1 MTDET
6 TGGSGAA
13 NTPPFARS
21 YDPDAPLPPPHSA
34 QPGRDRHAQTEDR
47 HQRKEREPGVPK
59 GKGPAG
65 GSKREG
71 ISRLGEQIG
80 RRAERTLHHGIG
92 HLADQL
98 EDMAARVDHLADERL
113 HALGPRV
120 EKAAG
125 AAESA
130 AGWLHGAA
138 DYLRSREMSDL
149 RQDLERQ
156 VREKPLQSLV
166 LAAGS
171 GWLLGKIIR

>member
-6 TGGSGAA
+6 TGGTGPA
-13 NTPPFARS
+13 NTPPFPRS
-21 YDPDAPLPPPHSA
+21 YDPHAPLPPPHSA
-34 QPGRDRHAQTEDR
+34 QPGGDPTAQRADRPPRE
-47 HQRKEREPGVPK
+47 EREARTPK
-59 GKGPAG
+59 GKGRPA

-138 DYLRSREMSDL
+138 DYLRSSEMSDL